1 MSIKVFRNTKIYV
14 VAPANTFT
22 GGPELLHQIVYH
34 LRSDLNIDAFMY
46 YYPSNNIIDPIH
58 PALKD
63 YENPFVRKVED
74 KKENLIIVPEII
86 NGIKFLKYFN
96 NIKKA
101 IWWLSVDNFYLS
113 FIFHSKKNLFLPR
126 AINKL
131 TFLIFRKKI
140 FDITSLV
147 YKKLEKNQL
156 DLNEFKTIRDTDYHL
171 VQSYYAMKYLE
182 EKGIEKNKLFYLSDY
197 LNEKFLT
204 VQTDLSHKQNIVV
217 YNPSKGY
224 NFTKKIIKRTKDIE
238 FIPIINMTR
247 QQVIEALQK
256 AKVYIDFGNHPGK
269 DRIPKEAAILGCCVI
284 TGKRGSAA
292 FYEDVPIPEEYKF
305 DERDE
310 NIPEIINKIRDC
322 FENFDER
329 YKDFDHYREVIKNE
343 PQKFV
348 EDLKKI
354 FVKAEN

>member
-1 MSIKVFRNTKIYV
+1 M
-14 VAPANTFT
+14 APANAAT
-22 GGPELLHQIVYH
+22 GGPELLHQLAYH
-34 LRSDLNIDAFMY
+34 LREDLKINTYMY
-46 YYPSNNIIDPIH
+46 YIPCDHPSPIH
-58 PALKD
+58 SE
-63 YENPFVRKVED
+63 YQQYNNPFARRIED
-74 KKENLIIVPEII
+74 KEKNILIVPEVANTIVT
-86 NGIKFLKYFN
+86 LKEYSK
-96 NIKKA
+96 IKKC

-113 FIFHSKKNLFLPR
+113 FISHSKKNLFLPR

-156 DLNEFKTIRDTDYHL
+156 DLNEFKTIRDTDCHL
-171 VQSYYAMKYLE
+171 VQSYYAMKHLE
-182 EKGIEKNKLFYLSDY
+182 EKGIEKNKIFYLSDY
-197 LNEKFLT
+197 LNEKFLK
-204 VQTDLSHKQNIVV
+204 VQTGLSHKQNIVV
-217 YNPSKGY
+217 YNPKKGY
-224 NFTKKIIKRTKDIE
+224 SFTKKIIKRTKDIE
-238 FIPIINMTR
+238 FLPIINMTR
-247 QQVIEALQK
+247 QQVVETLKK

-269 DRIPKEAAILGCCVI
+269 DRIPREAAILGCCVI

-292 FYEDVPIPEEYKF
+292 FYEDVSIPEEYKF

-310 NIPEIINKIRDC
+310 NISEIINKIRDC

-329 YKDFDHYREVIKNE
+329 YKDFDHYREVIKQE

-354 FVKAEN
+354 FVKVE